1 MMNGHK
7 FRGLSWY
14 LNSLSFDSYKML
26 TLLYPLAFSGLC
38 SCDPISRKRKD
49 PNKLRFLQNGMI
61 ILLVYFIPYMFFKK
75 NLFNFFFFE
84 EVINLLIVFLDV
96 LGDSFW
102 IPFVWWFDIEN
113 QTPVLSPWFCKYLQ
127 GVEYEGRV

>member
-1 MMNGHK
+1 MNGHK

-14 LNSLSFDSYKML
+14 SYKMS

-61 ILLVYFIPYMFFKK
+61 ILLVYFIPSMFFKK

-84 EVINLLIVFLDV
+84 VVINLLIVFLDV
-96 LGDSFW
+96 LGDSF
-102 IPFVWWFDIEN
+102 
-113 QTPVLSPWFCKYLQ
+113 
-127 GVEYEGRV
+127 

>member
-7 FRGLSWY
+7 FRGLGWY

-61 ILLVYFIPYMFFKK
+61 ILLVYFIPSMFFK
-75 NLFNFFFFE
+75 
-84 EVINLLIVFLDV
+84 
-96 LGDSFW
+96 
-102 IPFVWWFDIEN
+102 
-113 QTPVLSPWFCKYLQ
+113 
-127 GVEYEGRV
+127 